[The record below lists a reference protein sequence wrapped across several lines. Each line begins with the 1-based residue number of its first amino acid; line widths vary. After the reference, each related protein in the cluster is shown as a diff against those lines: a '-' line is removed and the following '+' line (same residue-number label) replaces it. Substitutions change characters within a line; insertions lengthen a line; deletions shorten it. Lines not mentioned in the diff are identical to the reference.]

1 MGERTHLLLGCRD
14 LGQVAQL
21 VASHGRFDPCWSF
34 ISCVNASLFPSQQQQ
49 QLSIRRVLRTEDPT
63 LPGRLQV
70 RRRAPGL
77 YRRLFK
83 GFYPSLIPPSAAP
96 PDSQLPPPPSATQ
109 PLTLAHGFNHHA
121 PLAAA
126 GSTSPRL
133 VVGSF
138 EHPLPPT
145 PRTKGQFPSIDWLSC
160 YAIAVNETNAS
171 GGRVV
176 TAPTNV
182 SSYQRGIFSLSVVP
196 SWHRRRGM

>member
-1 MGERTHLLLGCRD
+1 M
-14 LGQVAQL
+14 
-21 VASHGRFDPCWSF
+21 
-34 ISCVNASLFPSQQQQ
+34 
-49 QLSIRRVLRTEDPT
+49 
-63 LPGRLQV
+63 
-70 RRRAPGL
+70 

-83 GFYPSLIPPSAAP
+83 GFYPSLIPPTGSATNSALP
-96 PDSQLPPPPSATQ
+96 PPPPPPPSATQ
-109 PLTLAHGFNHHA
+109 PLTLAHGFNYHDTVA
-121 PLAAA
+121 PSQRRSA
-126 GSTSPRL
+126 PL

-182 SSYQRGIFSLSVVP
+182 SARLEILLRLLTGSMQFLLG
-196 SWHRRRGM
+196 